1 VGALDS
7 VFFVSVAAFGMGPQG
22 RVLRLAKGWAA
33 RGHSTAVAALQGDV
47 RPGDKERALGID
59 LFTLTP
65 HGVEV
70 LKSFRVDA
78 ALAVR
83 RFVARHRPRRI
94 FALESLVDQHVK
106 LGLAG
111 RGERVVTLLGID
123 RWKWERKLV
132 RPWIARRLARK
143 SCAVIGNSRS
153 ALDGWRRVLG
163 ERLFASIPHA
173 VVHNPVDP
181 GEFAPRWER
190 PREGFVIG
198 ALGRLA
204 EQKGFDLLIR
214 AFARLP
220 ERIEGRRLELR
231 IQGDGPEQEAL
242 AQLARDLGVLGRV
255 SLRPHSAD
263 VPGFFAGLHCLAAP
277 SRWAGFENVVLEA
290 ALSGV
295 PVLVTPQTGLIELAD
310 VSALRFCEGEPGDI
324 RRGLEELARLDA
336 PRRIELAREQRASL
350 ARQLSLDVIAAELEE
365 TLATLGVP

>member
-1 VGALDS
+1 MGALDS
-7 VFFVSVAAFGMGPQG
+7 VFFVSVAAYGMGPQG

-47 RPGDKERALGID
+47 THGEKERAPGLD
-59 LFTLTP
+59 VHTLTP

-70 LKSFRVDA
+70 LKSFRLDA

-83 RFVARHRPRRI
+83 RFVSHHRPRRI
-94 FALESLVDQHVK
+94 FALESLVDYHVK

-123 RWKWERKLV
+123 RWKWERKHF
-132 RPWIARRLARK
+132 RPWMIRRQARK
-143 SCAVIGNSRS
+143 SCAVIGNSES
-153 ALDGWRRVLG
+153 TLAGWRRVVG
-163 ERLFASIPHA
+163 ERRFASIPHA

-181 GEFAPRWER
+181 DEFVPLWER

-214 AFARLP
+214 AFAKLP
-220 ERIEGRRLELR
+220 ERIEGRVLELR
-231 IQGDGPEQEAL
+231 IQGDGPEREAL
-242 AQLARDLGVLGRV
+242 ARLACDLGVAGRV
-255 SLRPHSAD
+255 HFRRHSTD
-263 VPGFFAGLHCLAAP
+263 VAGFFADLHCLAAP

-310 VSALRFCEGEPGDI
+310 ASALRFCRGEPNDI

-336 PRRIELAREQRASL
+336 PRRLELARDQRASL
-350 ARQLSLDVIAAELEE
+350 VRQLSLDVIAAELEAR
-365 TLATLGVP
+365 LADLGVP